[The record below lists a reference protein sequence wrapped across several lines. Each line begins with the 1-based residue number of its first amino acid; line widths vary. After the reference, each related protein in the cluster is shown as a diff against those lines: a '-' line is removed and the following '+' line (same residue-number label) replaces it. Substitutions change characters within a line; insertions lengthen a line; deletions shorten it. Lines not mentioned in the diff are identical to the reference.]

1 MIITTRFTKLLHKE
15 VHIKLNKYIID
26 FKEIKYYSQI
36 HDVIKKSLDF
46 PDYYGRNW
54 DAFWDCLSD
63 MYGDPVHIE
72 ILGLDNVERKFP
84 IAAEK
89 IVKICKKF
97 KHYIPAFENDIKIE
111 IVSGDTRIEIK

>member
-1 MIITTRFTKLLHKE
+1 MYKYKNLYTLDFRNVQYYSE
-15 VHIKLNKYIID
+15 VHTIIK
-26 FKEIKYYSQI
+26 E
-36 HDVIKKSLDF
+36 SLDF

-72 ILGLDNVERKFP
+72 ILGLDNVERKSP